1 MRREEETMKLLTI
14 TVPCYNSQEYMRKC
28 VDSLLP
34 GGEDVEILIVDDGS
48 TDDTGKIAD
57 EYAMRYPD
65 IVRAIH
71 QENGG
76 HGQAVNTGLADAR
89 GLYFKVVDSDDW
101 VNLEA
106 YQAVLSTLEELTRG
120 PQTLDMLISNF
131 VYEKQGASRKKVM
144 QYRKCF
150 PKNEIFNWSQVK
162 HMHTGKY
169 ILMHSVIYRTGLLK
183 SCGLWLPKH
192 TFYVDNLFVFEP
204 LPYVSTLYYL
214 DVNFYRYFIG
224 REDQS
229 VHESV
234 MISRIDQQI
243 RVNKQMIDILVNA
256 SVKSRQLRQYMIR
269 YLTIITAVSS
279 VMLIRSGKK
288 ENLEK
293 KAELWEYLRNADKIL
308 YRTVRHGILG
318 GAVNLPGKG
327 GRSMST
333 TIYKICQKFYGFN

>member
-1 MRREEETMKLLTI
+1 MKLLTI
-14 TVPCYNSQEYMRKC
+14 TVPCYNSQEYMEKC
-28 VDSLLP
+28 VDSLLA
-34 GGEDVEILIVDDGS
+34 GGDDVEILIIDDGS

-57 EYAMRYPD
+57 GYAERYPD
-65 IVRAIH
+65 IVRTIH

-76 HGQAVNTGLADAR
+76 HGQAVNTGLAHAR

-101 VNLEA
+101 VNQEA
-106 YQAVLSTLEELTRG
+106 YRVVMDTLEELTRG

-150 PKNEIFNWSQVK
+150 PKNEVFGWNQVK
-162 HMHTGKY
+162 HMHAGKY

-183 SCGLWLPKH
+183 VCGLRLPEH

-243 RVNKQMIDILVNA
+243 RVNKKMVDILA
-256 SVKSRQLRQYMIR
+256 EAPVKSRQLRQYMIR

-279 VMLIRSGKK
+279 VMLIRSGKE
-288 ENLEK
+288 ENLDK
-293 KAELWEYLRNADKIL
+293 KEELWRYIKDVDKSI
-308 YRTVRHGILG
+308 YRAVRRGIVG
-318 GAVNLPGKG
+318 RAVNLPGKG

-333 TIYKICQKFYGFN
+333 TLYKICQKFYGFN

>member
-1 MRREEETMKLLTI
+1 MKLLSI

-28 VDSLLP
+28 VDSLLA
-34 GGEDVEILIVDDGS
+34 GGADVEILIVDDGS
-48 TDDTGKIAD
+48 TDDTGAIAD
-57 EYAMRYPD
+57 EYAEKYPD

-76 HGQAVNTGLADAR
+76 HGQAVNTGLAHAK

-101 VNLEA
+101 VNQEA
-106 YQAVLSTLEELTRG
+106 YQVVLSTLEELIRG

-150 PKNEIFNWSQVK
+150 PKNEIFGWNQVK

-169 ILMHSVIYRTGLLK
+169 ILMHSVIYRTELLK
-183 SCGLWLPKH
+183 SCGLRLPGH

-204 LPYVSTLYYL
+204 LPYVTTLYYL

-234 MISRIDQQI
+234 MIGRIDQQI
-243 RVNKQMIDILVNA
+243 RVNKRMVDVLVNA
-256 SVKSRQLRQYMIR
+256 SVKSRQLKKYMMR

-293 KAELWEYLRNADKIL
+293 KAELRAYLKESDKSL
-308 YRTVRHGILG
+308 YKAVRHGIVG
-318 GAVNLPGKG
+318 GAVNLPGRG

>member
-1 MRREEETMKLLTI
+1 MKLLSI
-14 TVPCYNSQEYMRKC
+14 TVPCYNSQEYMKKC
-28 VDSLLP
+28 VGSLLA
-34 GGEDVEILIVDDGS
+34 GGADVEILIVDDGS
-48 TDDTGKIAD
+48 TDNTGRIAD
-57 EYAMRYPD
+57 EYQEKYPH

-76 HGQAVNTGLADAR
+76 HGQAVNTGLANAQ

-101 VNLEA
+101 VNQEA
-106 YQAVLSTLEELTRG
+106 YQAVLSTLEELIRG
-120 PQTLDMLISNF
+120 PRTLDMLISNF

-150 PKNEIFNWSQVK
+150 PQNEIFGWNQVK
-162 HMHTGKY
+162 HMRTGKY
-169 ILMHSVIYRTGLLK
+169 ILMHSVIYRTELLK
-183 SCGLWLPKH
+183 SCGLRLPAH

-204 LPYVSTLYYL
+204 LPRVKTLYYL

-234 MISRIDQQI
+234 MIERIDQQI
-243 RVNKQMIDILVNA
+243 QVNKKMVDILVNA
-256 SVKSRQLRQYMIR
+256 SVKSRQLKKYMIR

-293 KAELWEYLRNADKIL
+293 KAELWEYLKNADKSL
-308 YRTVRHGILG
+308 YKAVRHGIVG

>member
-1 MRREEETMKLLTI
+1 MKLLTI
-14 TVPCYNSQEYMRKC
+14 AIPCYHSADYMARC
-28 VDSLLP
+28 IDSLLV
-34 GGEDVEILIVDDGS
+34 GGDEVEILIVDDGS
-48 TDDTGKIAD
+48 TDDTGAIAD
-57 EYAMRYPD
+57 EYAEKYPD

-76 HGQAVNTGLADAR
+76 HGQAVNTGLAHAK

-101 VNLEA
+101 VNQEA
-106 YQAVLSTLEELTRG
+106 YQVVLSTLEELIRG

-150 PKNEIFNWSQVK
+150 PKNEIFGWNQVK

-169 ILMHSVIYRTGLLK
+169 ILMHSVIYRTELLK
-183 SCGLWLPKH
+183 SCGLRLPGH

-204 LPYVSTLYYL
+204 LPYVTTLYYL

-234 MISRIDQQI
+234 MIGRIDQQI
-243 RVNKQMIDILVNA
+243 RVNKRMVDVLVNA
-256 SVKSRQLRQYMIR
+256 SVKSRQLKKYMMR

-293 KAELWEYLRNADKIL
+293 KAELWAYLKEADKSL
-308 YRTVRHGILG
+308 YKAVRHGIVG
-318 GAVNLPGKG
+318 GAVNLPGRG

>member
-1 MRREEETMKLLTI
+1 MTLLSI
-14 TVPCYNSQEYMRKC
+14 TVPCYNSEAYMRKC
-28 VDSLLP
+28 VDSLLA
-34 GGEDVEILIVDDGS
+34 GGADVEILIVDDGS
-48 TDDTGKIAD
+48 TDDTGAIAD
-57 EYAMRYPD
+57 EYAEKYPD

-76 HGQAVNTGLADAR
+76 HGQAVNTGLAHAK

-101 VNLEA
+101 VNQEA
-106 YQAVLSTLEELTRG
+106 YQAVLSTLEELIRG

-150 PKNEIFNWSQVK
+150 PKNEIFGWNQVK

-169 ILMHSVIYRTGLLK
+169 ILMHSVIYRTELLK
-183 SCGLWLPKH
+183 SCGLRLPSH

-204 LPYVSTLYYL
+204 LPYVTTLYYL

-243 RVNKQMIDILVNA
+243 RVNKRMVDVLVNA
-256 SVKSRQLRQYMIR
+256 SVKSRQLKKYMMR

-288 ENLEK
+288 EYLEK
-293 KAELWEYLRNADKIL
+293 KAELWTYLKEADKSL
-308 YRTVRHGILG
+308 YKAVRHGIVG
-318 GAVNLPGKG
+318 GAVNLPGRG